1 MRLRHIHNARGFFS
15 DYYLGSVFGRGGGRR
30 RRGTLSTRDTHL
42 AFGRLRRLH
51 QRAEERTADVAAC
64 RERFIRPFLR
74 DVLAFHLGAGSDRLH
89 GLFASADDEAT
100 GGRPLALCYA
110 GAWAQDLDAGR
121 GQARPGAVV
130 EAELAKGG
138 VAYGLLV
145 TGERIRLVR
154 APGDGARGA
163 YLEADLTGLL
173 EDDDA
178 ESFAAL
184 YRLMSASSFQPTA
197 DGAIPIVEVERES
210 RRHAERVSTDLKGAV
225 FCAAEAVVDGL
236 LSDAVAHQDI
246 SDARALSER
255 ELRGFRDAALL
266 ALYRLLFI
274 LYAEA
279 RDPRLDEHHIYRDSY
294 SAQGLLDEILRAPGR
309 AFAANR
315 AAIWLRLL
323 ALFDIYDRGLPPIT
337 PWRNIPPRGG
347 DFFSPATPEGQLL
360 ARARLPDRTVAEVL
374 LQLATTAPRRGIGR
388 ERISF
393 RELDIE
399 NLGAVYEGLLEF
411 EPRVASATMFEVRV
425 QGRSYVLDA
434 DEAMRLCRL
443 KRLGLRGDGE
453 TAEGTPIA
461 ALFRDATPEA
471 DVETDERN
479 GFPPDPNN
487 GPNGD
492 GVRKGATAR
501 LVRRFEPGA
510 FHFVPGPS
518 RKGSGSFYTPRP
530 LVQDLVHHALGPAIE
545 DKPAAAIERLRVVDP
560 ACGSGHFLVEAMRF
574 LGQALHRAWVEEH
587 GGTPPT
593 EFRDTIGQGW
603 DADWQA
609 SDEEARAARS
619 EARAWCKR
627 RIAERCLFG
636 VDLNPTAVQL
646 ARVALWI
653 ESAAGDRPL
662 TYFQHHVRQGNALL
676 GTWLGRL
683 QMPPVPAL
691 SPLANEAQPGLF
703 ETLVRDAVVEAA
715 RLRRSIDETAPDDLR
730 REGIEPDTVGEQ
742 AFKDRQRHQAEEL
755 LATATLLCDLRS
767 AAAFVSEIWANWHTL
782 CSLVGSPEELRS
794 YVAERSWHAAFAV
807 TRARER
813 FFHWE
818 LEFPEIFVE
827 TDRPGFDAVLGNPP
841 WDKVLP
847 ARKDFYARHDVLIR
861 AFTGDDL
868 DRRVQELHATLP
880 GLADEFEAYR
890 YRTKIVASLL
900 RKSGDFAHSE
910 AKSGAAHEDVSKYFL
925 DRAARLIRSGG
936 AVGMVAPS
944 VVYNGDGCVGL
955 RRHLLDETSVERF
968 YGFENRRKI
977 FPIDS
982 RYKFV
987 SLVFRK
993 SPASRAFEAAFM
1005 RHDLEELKA
1014 HAALPASVPA
1024 RPAEERAPWVVTM
1037 RRDEINR
1044 LSPETSA
1051 FLEYRG
1057 PRDQEMLRRMHDGR
1071 STLGDS
1077 GTASWDARLISWRA
1091 HEVVY
1096 NCSEDKDLWT
1106 DPANRRLYSPNMV
1119 LGRASGDFDETL
1131 VRMRERGFWPVFEGK
1146 HVDQFVVGI
1155 KPVRWWLSVEQAE
1168 RKYGG
1173 APRAE
1178 PTLVFRETARNTDER
1193 TCIAAVLPPCSVAAH
1208 TLTGVVTESIN
1219 AHAAASVLNSLTFDW
1234 CLRLR
1239 TAGTHVSF
1247 TYIQP
1252 IPVPAPPVLHRL
1264 PVIPTRLAWN
1274 SGIQHVTEDCD
1285 LWPRLWNT
1293 NRTVAEAYGLGPT
1306 DLDHVLSAFPG
1317 MARKRRD
1324 FAAYLRA
1331 RLAAWADEAGESY
1344 PPHGAS
1350 DVLRVAE
1357 RPPSA
1362 DA

>member
-15 DYYLGSVFGRGGGRR
+15 DYYLGSVFGRASGRR
-30 RRGTLSTRDTHL
+30 RRRTLSTREIHL

-51 QRAEERTADVAAC
+51 QRAEERTADAAAC

-74 DVLAFHLGAGSDRLH
+74 DVLAFHLGAGNHRLH
-89 GLFASADDEAT
+89 SLFASADDDAAGT
-100 GGRPLALCYA
+100 PPLTLCYA
-110 GAWAQDLDAGR
+110 GGWDQDLDAGR
-121 GQARPGAVV
+121 GRTRPGAML
-130 EAELAKGG
+130 EAALAEQS

-163 YLEADLTGLL
+163 YLEADLSGLID
-173 EDDDA
+173 DDDA

-184 YRLMSASSFQPTA
+184 HRLMSASSFQPSA
-197 DGAIPIVEVERES
+197 DGAMPIVEVERES
-210 RRHAERVSTDLKGAV
+210 RRHAEQVSTDLKGAV
-225 FCAAEAVVDGL
+225 FGAAEVVVDGL
-236 LSDAVAHQDI
+236 LSDAAARNDV
-246 SDARALSER
+246 SDARTLSGHD
-255 ELRGFRDAALL
+255 LRAFRDAALL

-279 RDPRLDEHHIYRDSY
+279 RDARLDEHRLYRDSY
-294 SAQGLLDEILRAPGR
+294 SAQGLLDEVLRDPGH
-309 AFAANR
+309 AFPANR
-315 AAIWLRLL
+315 ATMWLRLL

-347 DFFSPATPEGQLL
+347 DFFSAATPEGQLL

-374 LQLATTAPRRGIGR
+374 LHLATTAPRRGIGR

-411 EPRVASATMFEVRV
+411 EPRVATATMFEIRV

-434 DEAMRLCRL
+434 DEAVRLCQL

-453 TAEGTPIA
+453 IAEGTSIA
-461 ALFRDATPEA
+461 TLFRDATAEA

-479 GFPPDPNN
+479 ALPPDPNDE
-487 GPNGD
+487 PGD
-492 GVRKGATAR
+492 GGVRKGATAL

-545 DKPAAAIERLRVVDP
+545 DRPAAAIERLRVVDP
-560 ACGSGHFLVEAMRF
+560 ACGSGHFLVETMRF
-574 LGQALHRAWVEEH
+574 LGRALHRAWVEEL
-587 GGTPPT
+587 GGKPPA

-676 GTWLGRL
+676 GTWLSRL
-683 QMPPVPAL
+683 RMPPVPAL
-691 SPLANEAQPGLF
+691 SRLANEAQPGLF
-703 ETLVRDAVVEAA
+703 EKLVRDAVAEAA

-730 REGIEPDTVGEQ
+730 REGIDPDTVGEQ
-742 AFKDRQRHQAEEL
+742 AFKDRQRRQAEEL
-755 LATATLLCDLRS
+755 LAAATLLCDLRS
-767 AAAFVSEIWANWHTL
+767 TAAFVPEIWADWHTL
-782 CSLVGSPEELRS
+782 CSLVGSPDELRS
-794 YVAERSWHAAFAV
+794 YVAQQSWHDAFAG
-807 TRARER
+807 TRERER

-818 LEFPEIFVE
+818 LEFPEIFVQ
-827 TDRPGFDAVLGNPP
+827 TDHPGFDAVIGNPP

-861 AFTGDDL
+861 AFTGDEL
-868 DRRVQELHATLP
+868 DRRVQELHTDLP

-890 YRTKIVASLL
+890 DRTRIVASLL

-925 DRAARLIRSGG
+925 DRAARLVRDGG

-955 RRHLLDETSVERF
+955 RRHLLDSTSIERF

-982 RYKFV
+982 RLKFV
-987 SLVFRK
+987 SLVFR
-993 SPASRAFEAAFM
+993 SGPASHAFEAAFM

-1014 HAALPASVPA
+1014 NATLPATVPA
-1024 RPAEERAPWVVTM
+1024 RSAEEWAPWVVTM

-1057 PRDQEMLRRMHDGR
+1057 LRDQEMARRMHNGR
-1071 STLGDS
+1071 STFGDS
-1077 GTASWDARLISWRA
+1077 GRYSWDARLISWRA

-1096 NCSEDKDLWT
+1096 NSSEDKDLWT
-1106 DPANRRLYSPNMV
+1106 DPATKRLYSPEMV
-1119 LGRASGDFDETL
+1119 LGRASGDFGETL
-1131 VRMRERGFWPVFEGK
+1131 ARMRERGFWPVFEGK

-1155 KPVRWWLSVEQAE
+1155 KPIRWWLSVEQAE

-1193 TCIAAVLPPCSVAAH
+1193 TCIAAVLPSCAVAAH
-1208 TLTGVVTESIN
+1208 TLTGVITDSVD
-1219 AHAAASVLNSLTFDW
+1219 AHTAASVLNSLAFDW

-1252 IPVPAPPVLHRL
+1252 MPIPAPPALGRL
-1264 PVIPTRLAWN
+1264 PVVSTRLAWN
-1274 SGIQHVTEDCD
+1274 SGIQHITEDREIWPK
-1285 LWPRLWNT
+1285 LWST
-1293 NRTVAEAYGLGPT
+1293 NRAVAEAYGLGPA
-1306 DLDHVLSAFPG
+1306 DLEHVLSTFPG
-1317 MARKRRD
+1317 MARKRTD
-1324 FAAYLRA
+1324 FVAYLRA
-1331 RLAAWADEAGESY
+1331 RLAEWADATSERY
-1344 PPHGAS
+1344 PPHRTS
-1350 DVLRVAE
+1350 DALRVAE
-1357 RPPSA
+1357 RPPA
-1362 DA
+1362 TDA